1 MAVLML
7 LVEAEGEVVSQ
18 EVIFAAVWPNS
29 IFSQSSV
36 QRCIALLRKSLGDD
50 AKRQAVIVTHPKR
63 GYSLTPKAVKLSASV
78 ERNQK
83 YYLIALTLV
92 ITIAILLTLIS
103 FWLNDKD
110 TVKTQVVETQLI
122 SATDDNESKPQFLS
136 EQYLS
141 YIRHE
146 ENKGQAIWIYDLLK
160 QHEIRVTPYVK
171 QIGSYQ
177 WLNQN
182 TLLYTD
188 INAQKV
194 DIFRQKIQ
202 LENIDKNNHPLS
214 NNKPI
219 LSLFNINIFRG
230 FFLTKNN
237 HIIYQ
242 SVSGKLSQ
250 LRQYNLGSG
259 QDSILVNESEE
270 FKPYG
275 FTVNNS
281 TEQIVIIGF
290 NELMRTEVKLLEL
303 KSEQLTTIATLD
315 TNIYQITWQEK
326 VNQLLLTQGKKL
338 LNLTLSGES
347 KEIDYKTAEFFQH
360 PSYSPNGKFI
370 AFTQLKKDSD
380 LWLESIDNTHEEA
393 QLLVN
398 STASDYAGSFSSSGE
413 KISYISNRM
422 GFPQIYVTNIKTGS
436 TEVVFNNPERKLL
449 LSPPIWHP
457 SKDLI
462 VSSVNEKL
470 LWIDPK
476 ANENKWRVIED
487 TTLSPVAW
495 YQYENT
501 LLVTDYFKN
510 KNMLSKYDLATD
522 QLTTLSKDS
531 NVDALLDM
539 KDNIIKVSQNSLT
552 ELRENVEHSYKIKLG
567 NIVAA
572 ISTPKGVYLQIEQ
585 KQTQSLTFYDFNTK
599 KFSKHKSLSK
609 NVFKVWDIQP
619 KNQKLLFETSSF
631 KQDIILIELN

>member
-36 QRCIALLRKSLGDD
+36 QRCIALLRKSLADD

-83 YYLIALTLV
+83 YYLIVLTLV
-92 ITIAILLTLIS
+92 ITIAILLTLLS

-110 TVKTQVVETQLI
+110 KVKTQVVETQLI

-146 ENKGQAIWIYDLLK
+146 ENKGQAIWIFDLLK

-177 WLNQN
+177 WFNQN

-202 LENIDKNNHPLS
+202 LENIHKNNHPLS
-214 NNKPI
+214 NKKPI

-230 FFLTKNN
+230 FFLTRNN
-237 HIIYQ
+237 YIIYQ
-242 SVSGKLSQ
+242 SVSGKSSQ

-259 QDSILVNESEE
+259 QDSILVNESEK

-290 NELMRTEVKLLEL
+290 NELMKTEVKLLEL
-303 KSEQLTTIATLD
+303 QSEQLTTIATLD

-338 LNLTLSGES
+338 LNLTLSGEF
-347 KEIDYKTAEFFQH
+347 KQINYKTAEFFQH

-380 LWLESIDNTHEEA
+380 LWLESINNTHEEA

-413 KISYISNRM
+413 KISYISNKM
-422 GFPQIYVTNIKTGS
+422 GFPQIYVKNIKTGS

-462 VSSVNEKL
+462 VSSVNAKL

-495 YQYENT
+495 YQDENT

-510 KNMLSKYDLATD
+510 KNMLSKYDLARD
-522 QLTTLSKDS
+522 QLTALSKDS

-539 KDNIIKVSQNSLT
+539 KDNLIKVSQNSLI
-552 ELRENVEHSYKIKLG
+552 ELRENIEYSHKIKSG

-585 KQTQSLTFYDFNTK
+585 KQTQFLTFYDFNTK
-599 KFSKHKSLSK
+599 EFSKHKSLSK
-609 NVFKVWDIQP
+609 NVFMIWDIQP

-631 KQDIILIELN
+631 NQDIILIELN

>member
-1 MAVLML
+1 MAVLIL

-92 ITIAILLTLIS
+92 ITIVILLTLLS

-146 ENKGQAIWIYDLLK
+146 DNKGQAIWIYDLLK

-230 FFLTKNN
+230 FFLTRNN

-242 SVSGKLSQ
+242 SVSGKSSQ

-303 KSEQLTTIATLD
+303 KSEKLTTITTLD
-315 TNIYQITWQEK
+315 TNIYQINWQEK

-476 ANENKWRVIED
+476 ANKNKWRVIED

-539 KDNIIKVSQNSLT
+539 KDKLIKVSQNSLT
-552 ELRENVEHSYKIKLG
+552 ELRENVEHSYKIKSG

-572 ISTPKGVYLQIEQ
+572 ISTLKGVYLQIEQ
-585 KQTQSLTFYDFNTK
+585 KQAQSLTFYDFNTK
-599 KFSKHKSLSK
+599 KISKHKSLSK
-609 NVFKVWDIQP
+609 NVFKVWDIHP

>member
-50 AKRQAVIVTHPKR
+50 AKRQVVIVTHPKR

>member
-1 MAVLML
+1 ML